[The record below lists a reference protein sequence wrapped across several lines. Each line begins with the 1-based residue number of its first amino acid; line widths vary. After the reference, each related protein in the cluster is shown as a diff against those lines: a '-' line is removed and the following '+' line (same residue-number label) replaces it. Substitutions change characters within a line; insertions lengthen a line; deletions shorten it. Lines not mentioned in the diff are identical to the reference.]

1 MKIVFNCHKESAR
14 FSVSPSPGVEE
25 YKIGEDTVR
34 HCEPCHEKTRF
45 LPMRKQRP
53 RSALQ

>member
-34 HCEPCHEKTRF
+34 HCIE
-45 LPMRKQRP
+45 
-53 RSALQ
+53 ALVICKHLASLKPEE